1 MARFYTI
8 YPSFTYSIYT
18 SSPTEQ
24 HSPKRSR
31 SEARD
36 VHTYIE
42 RSIRRQCWN
51 TRGVIATVNEH
62 ITATHKSN
70 GPLLRHFP
78 PVVIRRRTELRGGR
92 KKNHANSLKWW
103 WWRRRRQVWILN
115 NWGRVRPSSPCPAAM
130 RPFFWKS
137 QHKID
142 VDEAIVVNSLN
153 VTRNGASKKYVLYT
167 GCKIFRTL

>member
-78 PVVIRRRTELRGGR
+78 PVIRRTELRGGGR
-92 KKNHANSLKWW
+92 KTTPIHWNDDDDGVRYGSL
-103 WWRRRRQVWILN
+103 IIEAAFAL
-115 NWGRVRPSSPCPAAM
+115 PHPAAM

-153 VTRNGASKKYVLYT
+153 VTRNGASKKYVLFT